1 MVLNFPSSPAAGAL
15 HNASNGLAYAF
26 DGVKWTSQGSFNTGT
41 VNVLKLDSIASSFNG
56 SLKTFNLKVNNITVK
71 PVNDQAV
78 LISVNNVVLEPT
90 VAYSINVNTGQITFT
105 TAPTGGHAFFG
116 ILYSRIPVIDSITN
130 PIQLSNGD
138 KGDITVTNAGAVNE
152 AFTIDAGVISTDKI
166 ADDAVTADKLANSI
180 NSAIAANTAKIS
192 NATHTGDVTG
202 STSLSIANDAVIT
215 SKIADDAVTSAKIA
229 PNAITSSHIAADTVI
244 AADIAANAITASE
257 LADNAVDTA
266 AIVDNAVTGA
276 KIADNLDI
284 PDSNKIRFGTGND
297 LEIFHSGSNAFI
309 TNTTG
314 FTSLKSSNG
323 ILYLSGN
330 NTHIRSGD
338 DGETQAVFN
347 DNGSVDLYYDNS
359 KKLATSSTGI
369 IVLGT
374 APSLKFEDSN
384 HQDFTIAADAND
396 LIISDANNGDRLK
409 FNANGS
415 ITALGFFSNIGTVYG
430 STGLA
435 TNGNIII
442 NDDNDKLQ
450 IGASQD
456 LELYHDSIN
465 SIIANSTGNTYIK
478 GLGTSGNTI
487 ILEPKNNENSAKFI
501 PDGAVELYYDNS
513 KKFETT
519 ATGNLFLGSIK
530 GADNADLILGNSDD
544 LKFYHDGTNSAIQN
558 ATGYL
563 YLYGGT
569 NNIYIRPKND
579 EDSIVAKP
587 NESVE
592 LHFDNS
598 KKFETLSDGVSITG
612 TLKVGNNNSKFG
624 QNFLRFEHNGTG
636 FFDHNFTG
644 QDLNFRTSISSSL
657 DTTAFIIKSS
667 GNIQIPSDSTKLQL
681 GASQS
686 LNIFYDGNSHID
698 NNNGSLK
705 INTASGTVQINKGT
719 TEHMA
724 VFNVDGE
731 SSLYFDNSRKLQ
743 TTSAGITVTDVISIT
758 DSAGAQ
764 RLLMGNQDSAG
775 ANCPKILNS
784 GNGILT
790 IGIGDS
796 WSGDGGTLTD
806 QLKVLKD
813 GNIQIPNDN
822 AILQIGA
829 SQDLAIYH
837 DGSNSHILDN
847 GTGDLRFTTNG
858 AKIDFQKSGGEVL
871 ARFITDGSVELYE
884 DGTKR
889 FETTSDGVNVTG
901 TLKVNGS
908 AISTGGLGNVVEDTT
923 PQLGGDLQSNGNDI
937 DFADNDKAIF
947 GAGSDLQI
955 FHDGNFSRIKDA
967 GTGDLV
973 LQSNTISFVNAAD
986 SETLA
991 QFKENGS
998 VDLYYDNSKKF
1009 ETTSTGISV
1018 TGDINST
1025 GTIKT
1030 TGNQITIEGVAPV
1043 LTFTETND
1051 NPDYQISGNGGALT
1065 FKDTTNN
1072 AERLKIHSDG
1082 NIQIPSDS
1090 TKLQLGASQ
1099 DLQLSHNGSSSVI
1112 ENSTGYLFI
1121 HGNDIALRS
1130 PAQENYIVCDAN
1142 AEVELYYDNSKK
1154 FETTSFG
1161 ATVQGGIT
1169 FGSDTAAANQLDD
1182 YEEGTWTPSLEFGGS
1197 STGITYSSLRGGNYT
1212 KIGRQVTVNFAF
1224 TLTSKG
1230 SATGDA
1236 HISGLPFAV
1245 ADLLSGTSLESSGVS
1260 AFWNNLTTNAA
1271 NIVFGATESASKIN
1285 VRFTIG
1291 AEDDTDDM
1299 QENDFANNT
1308 ALRGSITYFTA
1319 S

>member
-1 MVLNFPSSPAAGAL
+1 
-15 HNASNGLAYAF
+15 
-26 DGVKWTSQGSFNTGT
+26 
-41 VNVLKLDSIASSFNG
+41 
-56 SLKTFNLKVNNITVK
+56 
-71 PVNDQAV
+71 
-78 LISVNNVVLEPT
+78 
-90 VAYSINVNTGQITFT
+90 
-105 TAPTGGHAFFG
+105 
-116 ILYSRIPVIDSITN
+116 
-130 PIQLSNGD
+130 
-138 KGDITVTNAGAVNE
+138 
-152 AFTIDAGVISTDKI
+152 
-166 ADDAVTADKLANSI
+166 
-180 NSAIAANTAKIS
+180 
-192 NATHTGDVTG
+192 
-202 STSLSIANDAVIT
+202 
-215 SKIADDAVTSAKIA
+215 
-229 PNAITSSHIAADTVI
+229 
-244 AADIAANAITASE
+244 
-257 LADNAVDTA
+257 
-266 AIVDNAVTGA
+266 
-276 KIADNLDI
+276 
-284 PDSNKIRFGTGND
+284 
-297 LEIFHSGSNAFI
+297 
-309 TNTTG
+309 
-314 FTSLKSSNG
+314 
-323 ILYLSGN
+323 
-330 NTHIRSGD
+330 
-338 DGETQAVFN
+338 
-347 DNGSVDLYYDNS
+347 
-359 KKLATSSTGI
+359 
-369 IVLGT
+369 
-374 APSLKFEDSN
+374 
-384 HQDFTIAADAND
+384 
-396 LIISDANNGDRLK
+396 
-409 FNANGS
+409 
-415 ITALGFFSNIGTVYG
+415 
-430 STGLA
+430 
-435 TNGNIII
+435 
-442 NDDNDKLQ
+442 
-450 IGASQD
+450 
-456 LELYHDSIN
+456 
-465 SIIANSTGNTYIK
+465 
-478 GLGTSGNTI
+478 
-487 ILEPKNNENSAKFI
+487 
-501 PDGAVELYYDNS
+501 
-513 KKFETT
+513 
-519 ATGNLFLGSIK
+519 
-530 GADNADLILGNSDD
+530 
-544 LKFYHDGTNSAIQN
+544 
-558 ATGYL
+558 
-563 YLYGGT
+563 
-569 NNIYIRPKND
+569 
-579 EDSIVAKP
+579 
-587 NESVE
+587 
-592 LHFDNS
+592 
-598 KKFETLSDGVSITG
+598 
-612 TLKVGNNNSKFG
+612 
-624 QNFLRFEHNGTG
+624 
-636 FFDHNFTG
+636 
-644 QDLNFRTSISSSL
+644 
-657 DTTAFIIKSS
+657 
-667 GNIQIPSDSTKLQL
+667 
-681 GASQS
+681 
-686 LNIFYDGNSHID
+686 
-698 NNNGSLK
+698 
-705 INTASGTVQINKGT
+705 
-719 TEHMA
+719 MA

-1154 FETTSFG
+1154 FETTSTGTTTTGTLKVTNTGSSTSLRIENGNADFLLQAG
-1161 ATVQGGIT
+1161 DAGSDGLHFYDLDNTAYRMTIANDGNVGIGKT
-1169 FGSDTAAANQLDD
+1169 SPAKKLDVSGEIRSTGILFGSDTAAANTLDD